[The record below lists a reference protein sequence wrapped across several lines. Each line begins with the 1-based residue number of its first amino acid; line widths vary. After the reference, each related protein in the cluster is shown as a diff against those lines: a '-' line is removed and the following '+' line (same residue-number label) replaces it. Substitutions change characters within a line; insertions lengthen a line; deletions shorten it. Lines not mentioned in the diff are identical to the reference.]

1 MKNESLNEVTSLIVS
16 KKSILQ
22 KIKEKIQQK
31 ISELTE
37 VTDLNQINQEWLEEF
52 RRLNGVKVLD
62 NNFTNLGNKDSK
74 DNFNYLLN
82 YDDTVEFIDIEKEE
96 LFATDEFE
104 EDEEDEEVSSKSMI
118 QNKEDFFEVYKKIKN
133 NEKSMDEMSIVDL
146 FKINEVLKQELELK
160 KQKLGITEYEK
171 IEEEIQELEEEN
183 KRLYEELK
191 KLENNN

>member
-74 DNFNYLLN
+74 DNFSYLLN

-104 EDEEDEEVSSKSMI
+104 EEDEEVSSKSMI
-118 QNKEDFFEVYKKIKN
+118 QNKEEFFEVYKKIKN

-146 FKINEVLKQELELK
+146 FKINEVLKQELEYK

>member
-104 EDEEDEEVSSKSMI
+104 EEDEDVSSKSMI
-118 QNKEDFFEVYKKIKN
+118 QNKEEFFEVYKKIKN

-146 FKINEVLKQELELK
+146 FKINEVLKQELEYK

>member
-52 RRLNGVKVLD
+52 RRLNGVKVLN

-74 DNFNYLLN
+74 DNFSYLLN

-104 EDEEDEEVSSKSMI
+104 EDEEDEEVNSKSMI

-146 FKINEVLKQELELK
+146 FKINEVLKQELEFK